1 MKMKKITLF
10 VLVTLSVFIIAGCGD
25 NTTHFPT
32 HDEATITINQSQYE
46 SESETESNA
55 NADSASQLESELT
68 PVISGGTPLAPESF
82 VLPRDTAYPN
92 TERSDNSA
100 RRTVNDEVTLAS
112 DRNQNTSEPE
122 PEIDVNV
129 QAMPIAETQSEV
141 EPAPV
146 ISGGTPL
153 APESFVSARNSTYRG
168 SVIGLMSGTPP
179 ADNPDAPPILLV
191 TLQHSEGAN
200 YGQSTLMVTI
210 DGSTRFNGISLSD
223 VVNGAYLEVAFDC
236 DPAQGHVNAASVN
249 KFPAE

>member
-1 MKMKKITLF
+1 MKKITLGL
-10 VLVTLSVFIIAGCGD
+10 LVSLTVSIIAGCSD

-68 PVISGGTPLAPESF
+68 PEISGGTPLAPESF

-100 RRTVNDEVTLAS
+100 RRTVNDEVALAS
-112 DRNQNTSEPE
+112 DRNQNTSEPL
-122 PEIDVNV
+122 IDANV
-129 QAMPIAETQSEV
+129 QAMPIIETQSED
-141 EPAPV
+141 EPAPQ

-153 APESFVSARNSTYRG
+153 APESFVSTRNSAYRG
-168 SVIGLMSGTPP
+168 TVLGVMSGTPP

-236 DPAQGHVNAASVN
+236 DPAQGHVNATSVS